1 MKDWLRKLTIKQKI
15 RFGFG
20 VIWAVLAIIT
30 IQAAINLSIV
40 RSNVSE
46 MVHQHQPVALAAK
59 ESAFLLEKSMNALS
73 MYILVNDSKLLN
85 NYQAGIEKVKI
96 NIRDAQNNLKKY
108 GDDSSL
114 LINKYSQ
121 LEKHM
126 MQLEP
131 LVEEVKVFQ
140 ESRSKKFPAF
150 EYVNNNMLGL
160 ANKMQQ
166 TLSLMINSEMTE
178 LSQEREHLLADLL
191 ELQKVWLNVTSSLRG
206 YIGFRNLSMAEATD
220 NYLNRFESLIQKVSQ
235 QSEVE
240 LTIEEEDGIGTLTT
254 LYEDYREH
262 YMVVKGIHGGEKW
275 RMDAWLMTMQIQPL
289 FESFDKEL
297 IDISEIAVGDVKEI
311 SEDLLQLSLNSI
323 IILLLVSAFGQI
335 AGMMVS
341 RRVTNAVVSPIN
353 EISEAMKDISQGE
366 GDLTRRLPV
375 NSSDEMGQL
384 AGHFNCFVN
393 KIHSM
398 LSQVASTVEQLE
410 TSSRD
415 LLAITHQAKDG
426 AQQQLLATGGLSSTM
441 IDMTQKSKSVEDHS
455 QNTSRATQQAAERI
469 KESGEMVVSTSNQ
482 IQKLSLGMADMTASV
497 QLLREDS
504 ESIGTVVN
512 VIREIAEQT
521 NLLSLNAAIE
531 AARAGEHGRGF
542 AVVADEVRGLA
553 HRTQESTV
561 EIEKI
566 IDKIRK
572 ATLSTVK
579 VVESGQDST
588 KASCAAVSKTKEMLQ
603 PVVILMD
610 DINQMSKQMSE
621 AAHTQSVLAQEINQ
635 NITQIHDV
643 TENAAQGANST
654 EQAGNNLQHLA
665 DKLEG
670 LIHQFKI

>member
-1 MKDWLRKLTIKQKI
+1 
-15 RFGFG
+15 
-20 VIWAVLAIIT
+20 
-30 IQAAINLSIV
+30 
-40 RSNVSE
+40 
-46 MVHQHQPVALAAK
+46 
-59 ESAFLLEKSMNALS
+59 
-73 MYILVNDSKLLN
+73 
-85 NYQAGIEKVKI
+85 
-96 NIRDAQNNLKKY
+96 
-108 GDDSSL
+108 
-114 LINKYSQ
+114 
-121 LEKHM
+121 
-126 MQLEP
+126 
-131 LVEEVKVFQ
+131 
-140 ESRSKKFPAF
+140 
-150 EYVNNNMLGL
+150 
-160 ANKMQQ
+160 
-166 TLSLMINSEMTE
+166 
-178 LSQEREHLLADLL
+178 
-191 ELQKVWLNVTSSLRG
+191 
-206 YIGFRNLSMAEATD
+206 
-220 NYLNRFESLIQKVSQ
+220 
-235 QSEVE
+235 
-240 LTIEEEDGIGTLTT
+240 
-254 LYEDYREH
+254 
-262 YMVVKGIHGGEKW
+262 
-275 RMDAWLMTMQIQPL
+275 
-289 FESFDKEL
+289 
-297 IDISEIAVGDVKEI
+297 
-311 SEDLLQLSLNSI
+311 
-323 IILLLVSAFGQI
+323 
-335 AGMMVS
+335 
-341 RRVTNAVVSPIN
+341 
-353 EISEAMKDISQGE
+353 
-366 GDLTRRLPV
+366 
-375 NSSDEMGQL
+375 
-384 AGHFNCFVN
+384 
-393 KIHSM
+393 M

-415 LLAITHQAKDG
+415 LIAITHQAKEG

-455 QNTSRATQQAAERI
+455 KNTSRATQQAAERI
-469 KESGEMVVSTSNQ
+469 KESGEMVISTSNQ

-579 VVESGQDST
+579 VVETGQDST
-588 KASCAAVSKTKEMLQ
+588 KTSCAAVSKTKEMLQ

-654 EQAGNNLQHLA
+654 EQAGNNLQNLA

>member
-1 MKDWLRKLTIKQKI
+1 MKDWLRKLTIKQKM

-46 MVHQHQPVALAAK
+46 MVHQHQPIALAAK

-73 MYILVNDSKLLN
+73 MYILMNDSALLK
-85 NYQAGIEKVKI
+85 NYQAGIEKVKV
-96 NIRDAQNNLKKY
+96 NIIEAQNNLKKN
-108 GDDSSL
+108 GDDSAVL
-114 LINKYSQ
+114 LNKYSQ

-126 MQLEP
+126 MKLEP
-131 LVEEVKVFQ
+131 LVEEVQVFQ

-150 EYVNNNMLGL
+150 EYVNNNMSSL
-160 ANKMQQ
+160 ASQMQQ
-166 TLSLMINSEMTE
+166 TLSLMINSEMAE
-178 LSQEREHLLADLL
+178 LSQERQALLADLL
-191 ELQKVWLNVTSSLRG
+191 ELQKDWLNVTSSLRG
-206 YIGFRNLSMAEATD
+206 YIGFRNQSMAEATD
-220 NYLNRFESLIQKVSQ
+220 NYLNRFEYLIQKVSQ
-235 QSEVE
+235 QNDVE
-240 LTIEEEDGIGTLTT
+240 LTIEEEDGIEILTA
-254 LYEDYREH
+254 LYESYREH

-275 RMDAWLMTMQIQPL
+275 RMDVWLMTTQIQPL

-297 IDISEIAVGDVKEI
+297 INISDLAVGDVKEI

-353 EISEAMKDISQGE
+353 EIAGAMKDISEGE

-384 AGHFNCFVN
+384 AEHFNSFVN

-415 LLAITHQAKDG
+415 LLSITHQAKDG

-579 VVESGQDST
+579 VVETGQDST